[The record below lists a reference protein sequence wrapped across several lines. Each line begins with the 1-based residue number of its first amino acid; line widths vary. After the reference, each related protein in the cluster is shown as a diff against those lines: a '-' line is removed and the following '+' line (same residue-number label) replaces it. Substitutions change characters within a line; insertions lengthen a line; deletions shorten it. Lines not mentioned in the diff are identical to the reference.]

1 MPVTMTQ
8 VAKEVG
14 VSVGVVSRLLRDDP
28 TLSISDQRRQQILDA
43 VDRLGGIEA
52 RPRKRQ
58 QTRVILVPTADTR
71 SPDWLQRN
79 VLTGERW
86 GMFKK
91 TIEKAGFSAHVTFYS
106 EAEKYDVFKRII
118 TAGRQ
123 CDGLLLLDSNITS
136 DIAQLLWAEAFPHVG
151 FSVADEELGL
161 NTVHANLEQGI
172 RQGISYLAELGHR
185 YFGFIGPRAN
195 STYPKYVAALANCH
209 LPIDETNT
217 VLMPALP
224 DDADQV
230 QWYERTYEY
239 ATRWLQ
245 EGWPKSQVTA
255 LMAQDDRG
263 ASAIIQAM
271 VDLGLKPGEDLSVL
285 GCGNQLSKDIH
296 PDGKP
301 ACGITTV
308 ENPFGR
314 IGKRAAELLLNQILH
329 DQTRIVHER
338 LPARLV
344 IRESTG
350 QASPRFAKY
359 GR

>member
-28 TLSISDQRRQQILDA
+28 TLSISDQRRQQILET

-58 QTRVILVPTADTR
+58 QTRVILVPAAATH

-91 TIEKAGFSAHVTFYS
+91 TIEKAGFATHVTFYS
-106 EAEKYDVFKRII
+106 EADKFDVFKRII
-118 TAGRQ
+118 TTGRQ
-123 CDGLLLLDSNITS
+123 CDGMLLLDCNITS

-151 FSVADEELGL
+151 FSGADEELGL

-172 RQGISYLAELGHR
+172 RQGISYLAQLGHR
-185 YFGFIGPRAN
+185 NFGFIGPVAS
-195 STYPKYVAALANCH
+195 STYPKYVAALATCG
-209 LPIDETNT
+209 LPIDEANT
-217 VLMPALP
+217 SLIPVLP
-224 DDADQV
+224 DNADQS
-230 QWYERTYEY
+230 QWYEQTYEH
-239 ATRWLQ
+239 AIRWLR
-245 EGWPKSQVTA
+245 EDWPRSQVTA
-255 LMAQDDRG
+255 VMAHDDRG
-263 ASAIIQAM
+263 ASAIVQAM
-271 VDLGLKPGEDLSVL
+271 VDLGHKPGRDLSVL
-285 GCGNQLSKDIH
+285 GCGNQLPKDIH
-296 PDGKP
+296 PDGEP

-344 IRESTG
+344 VRESTG
-350 QASPRFAKY
+350 PASPK
-359 GR
+359 